1 MNISFVWA
9 GKDDFSVSSIS
20 SDPPGSLTEKSL
32 FLGDYGTTLLWSD
45 LTFWIKWLQQCLCQE
60 ANWLLMVTEV
70 CKPLG
75 YAPSLRHKV
84 YSTGLP

>member
-32 FLGDYGTTLLWSD
+32 FLGDYGTTLLWRD
-45 LTFWIKWLQQCLCQE
+45 LTFWIKWLPQYLCQG
-60 ANWLLMVTEV
+60 ANWLLMVREV